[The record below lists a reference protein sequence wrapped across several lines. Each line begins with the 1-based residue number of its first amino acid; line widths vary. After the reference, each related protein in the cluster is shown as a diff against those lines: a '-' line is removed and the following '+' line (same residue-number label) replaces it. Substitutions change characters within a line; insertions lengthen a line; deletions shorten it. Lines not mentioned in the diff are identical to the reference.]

1 MFVGTQNLKKP
12 LGNLDNIKI
21 TAYGMLIRC
30 NYNHTVLLQS
40 LHLPPFQNIPPS
52 QNEDKHSET
61 QPQLI
66 TFSSYD
72 VRII

>member
-1 MFVGTQNLKKP
+1 
-12 LGNLDNIKI
+12 
-21 TAYGMLIRC
+21 MLIRC